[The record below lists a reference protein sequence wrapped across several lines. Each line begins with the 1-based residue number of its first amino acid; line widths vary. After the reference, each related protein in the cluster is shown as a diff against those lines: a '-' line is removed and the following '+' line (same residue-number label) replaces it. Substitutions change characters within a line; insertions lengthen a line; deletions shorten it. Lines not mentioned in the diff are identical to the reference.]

1 MQKIWQIRMTAIT
14 MGVGMIGLLI
24 IQFIWF
30 NNAAELEFT
39 NFVNQVNQSLNQT
52 SQDLESR
59 ESFQTLL
66 KVANSME
73 VQTKFTNRQTNL
85 LTVVY
90 PL

>member
-24 IQFIWF
+24 IQFMWF

-66 KVANSME
+66 KVANLEE
-73 VQTKFTNRQTNL
+73 VQTQFQNRQNIL
-85 LTVVY
+85 LQ
-90 PL
+90 